1 MASNSTRQPETQ
13 MLINDDLLKEF
24 EETWP
29 YIPDMN
35 VWPKQLRYQY
45 KLFLLE
51 KGHYGI
57 ADQIHFMPTENQKGT
72 SESTDA
78 GVQDSGSSGV

>member
-1 MASNSTRQPETQ
+1 MAYDSTRQPETQ
-13 MLINDDLLKEF
+13 MLITDDLLKEF
-24 EETWP
+24 GETWS

-35 VWPKQLRYQY
+35 VWPKQFRYQY

-57 ADQIHFMPTENQKGT
+57 KESTEDQKSTP
-72 SESTDA
+72 ESTDA
-78 GVQDSGSSGV
+78 GVQDSGSGGV